1 MPHTRG
7 MSKSTLAPKTRNIT
21 MLFRKATP
29 AEIAEGIQWYHDAY
43 EIAEALGAKNG
54 ITVERAAGIIA
65 ALSPLQSWG
74 ANVNLA
80 ARFMAAGGLSEGY
93 LKNGLSKASRIL
105 AGEQILQVLSGLKVK
120 NFYLGIASKGVLGV
134 CLDRHSWSVACGHR
148 FGNFMPSLTPKRY
161 AAGVEA
167 YTRAARILSKEYDED
182 FTPAQV
188 QAVTWKLYRR
198 MFWSDGAFDSF
209 TI

>member
-1 MPHTRG
+1 
-7 MSKSTLAPKTRNIT
+7 MSKTTLAPKTRNIT
-21 MLFRKATP
+21 MLFRQATA
-29 AEIAEGIQWYHDAY
+29 AEIEEGAQWYRDAY
-43 EIAEALGAKNG
+43 EIAGALAVKNG
-54 ITVERAAGIIA
+54 TTVEVAAGIIA

-93 LKNGLSKASRIL
+93 LKNGLAKAN
-105 AGEQILQVLSGLKVK
+105 QILKGAQVLNVLSGLKVR
-120 NFYLGIASKGVLGV
+120 NFYLGIASQGTLGV
-134 CLDRHSWSVACGHR
+134 CLDRHSWSVACGYR
-148 FGNFMPSLTPKRY
+148 FGNFMPTLTPKRY

-167 YTRAARILSKEYDED
+167 YTRAARILSKEYGEE

-198 MFWSDGAFDSF
+198 MYWSDGAFDSF

>member
-1 MPHTRG
+1 
-7 MSKSTLAPKTRNIT
+7 MSKAATTRTPKTRNIT

-29 AEIAEGIQWYHDAY
+29 AEIAEGIQWYRDAH

-65 ALSPLQSWG
+65 ALSPMNAWG
-74 ANVNLA
+74 SNVNLA
-80 ARFMAAGGLSEGY
+80 ARFMAAGGLTEGY
-93 LKNGLSKASRIL
+93 LKNGLKKADRIL
-105 AGEQILQVLSGLKVK
+105 HGEQILQVLTSLKIR
-120 NFYLGIASKGVLGV
+120 NFYLGIASEGILGV

-148 FGNFMPSLTPKRY
+148 FGNFMPTLTPKRY

-167 YTRAARILSKEYDED
+167 YTRAARILSKEYDEE

-188 QAVTWKLYRR
+188 QAITWKLYRR
-198 MFWSDGAFDSF
+198 MYWSDGAFDSF